1 LISKHIDLLA
11 VGVLL
16 LVMAVFAQKRQVV
29 LFRFVPVKA
38 IVAPQRP
45 VCVMPEIPSVLFRR
59 S

>member
-11 VGVLL
+11 VGALL
-16 LVMAVFAQKRQVV
+16 LAMAVLTQKRQVV

-38 IVAPQRP
+38 IVAPRQP
-45 VCVMPEIPSVLFRR
+45 VCLMPEIPSVLFRR